1 MLLQKARHEDDVK
14 TLTKVGLT
22 YAKQF
27 SNPSFHEV
35 GLKTL
40 VQFNLIYIVHILFCT
55 LYFVEPLNTQLYISN

>member
-40 VQFNLIYIVHILFCT
+40 VQFNLIYIVHILLYLIFC
-55 LYFVEPLNTQLYISN
+55 